1 MCQPAKQTDTS
12 LAFSTVHKMEQV
24 KQDPTFV
31 HTTIAGMDADA
42 NMVVELFN
50 CNLFTGKHGSGAVY
64 VVLS

>member
-1 MCQPAKQTDTS
+1 
-12 LAFSTVHKMEQV
+12 MEQV